1 MLHTLSGSLALAHD
15 DALCMSKHAA
25 SGPLYLQQP
34 SLGIIEL
41 IEVPPPPRPQ
51 HSLPASSFMSS
62 SYASSSSSS
71 SSSDETADETAC
83 SSYCSSDPE
92 EEVSRVSVPDD
103 TYKTRLHRVL
113 VWREKLVKALGAPSA
128 APPPTP
134 SPQLKRKADD
144 EEPESDDDTVSVT
157 ACAYVPRESFS
168 PYVAQASHSSKRS
181 RSSASR
187 SHARWPQRTASVHS
201 CPACDASFT
210 TRQSLQQ
217 HASEPSPNDAC
228 RAAVEYDFEG

>member
-1 MLHTLSGSLALAHD
+1 MLHTLSDSFALAHD
-15 DALCMSKHAA
+15 ESLCMSKHSA

-34 SLGIIEL
+34 SLEIIQL
-41 IEVPPPPRPQ
+41 TEVPPPPRPQ
-51 HSLPASSFMSS
+51 HSFPASSFMTS

-71 SSSDETADETAC
+71 SSDEVADETAC

-92 EEVSRVSVPDD
+92 EEITRVSVPDD

-128 APPPTP
+128 APPPAP

-144 EEPESDDDTVSVT
+144 EEPESDDDT
-157 ACAYVPRESFS
+157 
-168 PYVAQASHSSKRS
+168 ASHSSKRS
-181 RSSASR
+181 RSSVYR
-187 SHARWPQRTASVHS
+187 SHAPWPQSTASVHS